1 MAGQGKGS
9 THCGCQSRSGP
20 HCSPMTL
27 LSHQSSQSCPVC
39 PIHPQNT
46 PMGGRWAGRQ
56 PRPGHDKA
64 GVKELVAKSRAS
76 GADPSLPVLH
86 WALHHCLAL
95 LAFLTALLPIPGHV
109 SQRVIHRTGWGQLS
123 VVQSSLG
130 VGGAPADLFRP
141 HACHLVSSTR
151 AGCLL
156 PSVQRAS
163 SWTLSL
169 PFFSDFMPFMGTGPS
184 FLVGVLFG
192 AQVLM

>member
-1 MAGQGKGS
+1 
-9 THCGCQSRSGP
+9 
-20 HCSPMTL
+20 MTL

-46 PMGGRWAGRQ
+46 PVGGRWAGRQ
-56 PRPGHDKA
+56 PRPGHDKS

-130 VGGAPADLFRP
+130 VGGPLLTSSGPMRVTSFP
-141 HACHLVSSTR
+141 PPEPGAC
-151 AGCLL
+151 CLL
-156 PSVQRAS
+156 SSVQAPG
-163 SWTLSL
+163 LCL
-169 PFFSDFMPFMGTGPS
+169 FLS
-184 FLVGVLFG
+184 FLILCPSWGLALPSWSG
-192 AQVLM
+192 CSLGLKSSCN